1 MPERYRPPQ
10 RASTRNESRRESRV
24 AREKLARSVLVALLL
39 LLSNRLLPAQEPKL
53 EASVHGLILMNGF
66 YTSDDMNNS
75 DVPQFAL
82 PAGEPARTTTSA
94 TVRQSRVTV
103 TGVAQ
108 DFADGTLTGE
118 LDVDFF
124 GGQQPSTGGRTFPLL
139 RIRRAFAELAW
150 ARFAVLVGQESPPIA
165 EVSPSSIASIG
176 FPLFAGAGNL
186 WLWIPQI
193 RLNADLAPLGGIRF
207 GIEGAALAP
216 TSGEPQQ
223 TFLTQPDAAER
234 SGRPYLQ
241 GRLRGRWGEGDR
253 LGEISFG
260 GHYGW
265 LEDSTGGRIDSK
277 ALAVSVWTPIAGGLE
292 LRGEAFIG
300 QALAGLGGGGIGQNM
315 VRNGVPVEAKGGWVQ
330 LNYRAGGWEL
340 GAGGGIDD
348 PEDEDLVASS
358 RLRNLA
364 YGGHLIWRPLP
375 AVVGLEAREI
385 RTDYAAPVETES
397 GFQVNLGIGI
407 EF

>member
-1 MPERYRPPQ
+1 M
-10 RASTRNESRRESRV
+10 SRETRV
-24 AREKLARSVLVALLL
+24 ARGVLVALLL
-39 LLSNRLLPAQEPKL
+39 LLSSRLLPAQEPKL

-66 YTSDDMNNS
+66 YTNDDMNNS

-139 RIRRAFAELAW
+139 RIRRAFAELTW

-193 RLNADLAPLGGIRF
+193 RVSADLAPLGGVRL
-207 GIEGAALAP
+207 GVEGAALAP

-241 GRLRGRWGEGDR
+241 GRLRARWGEEDR
-253 LGEISFG
+253 LGEVSFG

-315 VRNGVPVEAKGGWVQ
+315 VRNGVPVEARGGWVQ
-330 LNYRAGGWEL
+330 LNYRAGTWEL

-348 PEDEDLVASS
+348 PEDEDLVAAS

-385 RTDYAAPVETES
+385 RTDYAAPVATES
-397 GFQVNLGIGI
+397 GVQVNLGIGI